1 MLVQGNVGIGTTSP
15 SQALHVKGAV
25 QIENATDASAS
36 SSLSIIKS
44 NLDGQDV
51 SRLAVNGQFVFSNGR
66 FRTSQL
72 DQSHRLVSCNN
83 GAGQTSALLFGLDG
97 TQNNAGLIYDR
108 DGGAVSIACNTGTN
122 SSTYTRRL
130 TVTTG
135 GNVGIGITTPAEK
148 LDVVGNVKASG
159 TLSIT
164 GGAMIQ
170 GLTVGL
176 GSGAVATNVAFGT
189 DAMFANTTG
198 AENTAVGYRTLRN
211 NSAGSYNV
219 ALGIQAMQDSTASST
234 MAIGRLTLQIATGNE
249 NVGVGSLVLYSTT
262 SGYGNIGIGT
272 GSAFYNTTGYNN
284 TCIGTRAGQNLT
296 TGHSNIFIGA
306 NNYGTAGATQQL
318 NIGNILFGSLA
329 SGNIGIGTSTLTHK
343 LNVSGTIYST
353 AGITTSGSVVSGGP
367 IIFPNYSASVLP
379 DASTSQGGM
388 IFVSDEIDGPTM
400 AFSDGVNW
408 LRVRDNAVIT
418 AAV

>member
-1 MLVQGNVGIGTTSP
+1 MISIGGSIVGYPRSVADVKFVSYTNGSVGIGTNSP
-15 SQALHVKGAV
+15 S
-25 QIENATDASAS
+25 
-36 SSLSIIKS
+36 
-44 NLDGQDV
+44 
-51 SRLAVNGQFVFSNGR
+51 
-66 FRTSQL
+66 
-72 DQSHRLVSCNN
+72 
-83 GAGQTSALLFGLDG
+83 
-97 TQNNAGLIYDR
+97 
-108 DGGAVSIACNTGTN
+108 
-122 SSTYTRRL
+122 
-130 TVTTG
+130 
-135 GNVGIGITTPAEK
+135 EK
-148 LDVVGNVKASG
+148 LDVIGNIKASG

-164 GGAMIQ
+164 GGATIQ
-170 GLTVGL
+170 GLTVGR
-176 GSGAVATNVAFGT
+176 GSGAVATNVALGNE
-189 DAMFANTTG
+189 AMFSNTTG
-198 AENTAVGYRTLRN
+198 AENTVIGYRALRN